1 MKISK
6 SMIVIVVSV
15 LALLGAFLVL
25 NQGTAPKEINYSDF
39 YRLVQAD
46 KLNNVVVSENKIV
59 ADLGTAM
66 PREKNSS
73 LFGLPQAPISQVS
86 TVNVKDAELIALLKS
101 KGLSFKGEAP
111 PEPSIIGNL
120 FWAIIPLLF
129 VFGLF
134 WLLDKKMK
142 SGSGNGGG
150 SPFTFGQSKA
160 KIEIKKDDHPVRLED
175 IAGCDEAKQEVAEIV
190 DFLKNPE
197 KYRRTGSRPPK
208 GILMV
213 GPPGT
218 GKTMLARAIASE
230 ADVAFAS
237 ISGSEFVEMFV
248 GVGASR
254 VRDLFQKAK
263 KAGRCIIFIDEID
276 AMGRSRGSG
285 TGGGN
290 DEREQT
296 LNQMLVEMDGF
307 DPNGE
312 ILVIAATNRP
322 DVLDKALLRPGRF
335 DRQVTVGLP
344 NVQGREEILKVHMRK
359 IPVGQ
364 SIDIKSIA
372 RSVPGFA
379 GADLANLVNE
389 AALMAARESA
399 LSVEQKHFIL
409 ARDKIIMGPEK
420 KSIMMSENERSDT
433 AYHESGHALTAH
445 LIGADKVEK
454 VSIVP
459 RGGALG
465 VTIQMPEEEKY
476 SLGKQDLIKRIQVL
490 LGGRVAEELFGRDI
504 TTGASNDYERA
515 TKIARSMV
523 TKWGMSSLG
532 HMVIGATGG
541 NPFMYASEGEHLG
554 ASESTNKKVDQ
565 LVIDLLN
572 EQYDF
577 VKNLLS
583 KNTAAMHAM
592 RNMLMDKETIDHTD
606 VVEIVKSNPQSVDV
620 VDVAI

>member
-15 LALLGAFLVL
+15 LALLGAFLLV
-25 NQGTAPKEINYSDF
+25 NQATAPKEIGYSDF
-39 YRLVQAD
+39 YRLVQTD
-46 KLNNVVVSENKIV
+46 KLNDIVVSDTKIV
-59 ADLGTAM
+59 ASLKTAV
-66 PREKNSS
+66 PGEKSA
-73 LFGLPQAPISQVS
+73 LQIFGPPQAVFKVS
-86 TVNVKDAELIALLKS
+86 TVNVKDPELISLLKS
-101 KGLSFKGEAP
+101 KNLNFQGEAP
-111 PEPSIIGNL
+111 PEPSILGNL
-120 FWAIIPLLF
+120 FWAIVPLFL

-134 WLLDKKMK
+134 WFLDRKIK
-142 SGSGNGGG
+142 SGGSGGVGGG

-160 KIEIKKDDHPVRLED
+160 KIEIKKDENPVMLDD

-190 DFLKNPE
+190 DFLKSPE

-208 GILMV
+208 GVLMV

-230 ADVAFAS
+230 ANVAFAS
-237 ISGSEFVEMFV
+237 MSGSDFVEMFV

-307 DPNGE
+307 ESNGE

-344 NVQGREEILKVHMRK
+344 NVQGREDILKVHMRK

-364 SIDIKSIA
+364 TVDIKAIA
-372 RSVPGFA
+372 KSVPGFA

-399 LSVEQKHFIL
+399 LHVEHIHFVQ

-420 KSIMMSENERSDT
+420 KSIVMSEDERSDT

-445 LIGADKVEK
+445 LVGADKVEK

-554 ASESTNKKVDQ
+554 ASESTNQKVDQ
-565 LVIDLLN
+565 LVMQLLD
-572 EQYDF
+572 EQYNF
-577 VKNLLS
+577 VKELLS
-583 KNTAAMHAM
+583 KNKAAMHAM
-592 RNMLMDKETIDHTD
+592 RDMLMDKETIDYHD
-606 VVEIVKSNPQSVDV
+606 VVEIVKNNPPVTQ
-620 VDVAI
+620 